1 MSNLVPAFRDSIFSP
16 LGDPAGEIL
25 EVGIDMVF
33 ENDALKSIPIV
44 NTVVGLCKVG
54 VNLHERNLLRQ
65 TGIFINEV
73 RDGTISS
80 EKLEQHR
87 AELERDP
94 EKAEKEL
101 GRVLIILGRQVDDFQ
116 SKVLGSFY
124 RAFVRGAIS
133 WEKFCE
139 LAEAN
144 SRMFS
149 GDYMVLEEAYYGDL
163 KNNKRELYQIDRLT
177 SLGLLENQQR
187 TGVAED
193 DRLSFQ
199 GGTLTINNTS
209 DKNVSL
215 TSFGTTFC
223 QLMPKSRI
231 VSA

>member
-16 LGDPAGEIL
+16 LGDSAGEFL

-65 TGIFINEV
+65 TAIFIKEV

-80 EKLEQHR
+80 EKLEQHK

-149 GDYMVLEEAYYGDL
+149 GDYLILEEAYHGDL

-187 TGVAED
+187 TGAAED
-193 DRLSFQ
+193 DRFSFQ
-199 GGTLTINNTS
+199 DQALILNNPT

-215 TSFGTTFC
+215 TSFGVTFC
-223 QLMPKSRI
+223 QLMPRSK
-231 VSA
+231 

>member
-1 MSNLVPAFRDSIFSP
+1 MSNLVPAFRDSVFSP
-16 LGDPAGEIL
+16 LGDPASEIL
-25 EVGIDMVF
+25 EVGIDTVF

-65 TGIFINEV
+65 TAIFINEV

-87 AELERDP
+87 AELEHDP

-101 GRVLIILGRQVDDFQ
+101 GRVLIILGRQIDDFQ

-124 RAFVRGAIS
+124 RAFVRGAIL

-149 GDYMVLEEAYYGDL
+149 DDYLILEEAYHGDL

-187 TGVAED
+187 TGAAED
-193 DRLSFQ
+193 DRFSSQNQALI
-199 GGTLTINNTS
+199 INNPT

-215 TSFGTTFC
+215 TSFGVTFC
-223 QLMPKSRI
+223 QLMPKE
-231 VSA
+231 AK